1 MHIDIEIWQEL
12 TYFVTVEFQF
22 HNSIQKHIK
31 TNQQI
36 MTKFKLRG
44 QRVLLTRP
52 EKKDT
57 GIQLTPE
64 LEAELMQEDLK
75 NYRTLEVFAVG
86 DEVEDIKPG
95 DIVYVSP
102 GTLIHSEVVEV
113 DGNEKIMVRAMDV
126 AIIW

>member
-113 DGNEKIMVRAMDV
+113 DGNEKIMVRAMAV